1 MAFEDRALTCV
12 DCGNGFVF
20 SAGEQEFHASKGFTN
35 EPKRCLA
42 CRQARRASRADAPTT
57 AGNSPATATDGAR
70 PPRPNRR
77 ERRADGSEESVPA
90 QRSFASPQA
99 EGARTFTAICSACKG
114 EAVLNFEPVGN
125 RAVLCS
131 SCYDKIYAPAAR
143 A

>member
-1 MAFEDRALTCV
+1 MAFEDRTLTCV
-12 DCGNGFVF
+12 DCGNSFVF

-35 EPKRCLA
+35 EPKRCLM
-42 CRQARRASRADAPTT
+42 CRQARRAARGDAPA
-57 AGNSPATATDGAR
+57 AGGGASVPNTEGAR
-70 PPRPNRR
+70 SSRSNRR
-77 ERRADGSEESVPA
+77 EQRADTAEERVPV
-90 QRSFASPQA
+90 QRSFATPQS
-99 EGARTFTAICSACKG
+99 EGARTFTAICSACRG